1 MKLRRIDILGFKSF
15 RNRTAIEVADG
26 VTSIV
31 GPNGCGKS
39 NVVDAIRW
47 ALGSQSAKDLR
58 GRAMEDVIFAG
69 SDSHKPMSLAEVS
82 LTLDNDRLDLPG
94 EWRQV
99 PEVKITRRLFRTGES
114 EYEINGARA
123 RLRDVQEIFLG
134 TGVGSREAYSII
146 EQGRIGFIVSARPE
160 ERRVIIEEAAGITRY
175 RFQRKT
181 AERKLEKTRENL
193 TRIRDILSE
202 VARQLSS
209 LERQAKRAAQ
219 VRELTSRR
227 LSLEITQAIDRRD
240 RTWALLQEQTAALD
254 GLRESVRAASTQ
266 LRILEAQSETLR
278 IEYAVQERRLN
289 ELTEETYRLRSK
301 AELLASNVQFQERE
315 RDQLR
320 ERAEQTE
327 RETGERELELSQAVD
342 EQANGRALETRLT
355 ESLQTA
361 REALDARSETLL
373 EVRER
378 LAAANDEARR
388 LSGELNRQ
396 RGVVAQASGRLD
408 STESERRRIAERRLS
423 LAEEQSGLRQEAVRL
438 AERGRLAGDDLEG
451 LEQAAVANEERFHA
465 ARTHESELLRK
476 LDAARN
482 EERTARQALRS
493 VEVELQGFEAS
504 LKSGRGIGDAARRL
518 LDAATRGEVAGILR
532 PLAERLRVPEDRDA
546 ELSAALDRWMDAVLV
561 EDDAALRAAARW
573 CRHHKLAITLIA
585 MHDPHVGSLGDY
597 GVAFEAVPGVVLQ
610 RLLARHPVADVL
622 EGEPVVPAVDRRR
635 GLMPARGVLELGTD
649 AASAAEIVFRLRRQ
663 ADDAR
668 VKLEGCQAR
677 ASGAEE
683 AVREMERQL
692 ESAMQLRSALRDELE
707 SARLRLDQNR
717 RAVAEARRDA
727 EQAENAEAR
736 IRAEIDSIEGRQED
750 LQELGE
756 TLAREIETSGIQ
768 IRQLEQQVDH
778 AQTLA
783 SALQDESQRAG
794 DLLSDARLQ
803 VSRLQEQLR
812 LNQDL
817 VARLERTS
825 REVTGR
831 LALLRQEAE
840 STRKRAAELDARL
853 SRDIEGRAEAEA
865 LRIASEEQ
873 LARLREKF
881 DVVAAGL
888 RDADADILAQ
898 RKTMETAQEALR
910 GQEFAAERS
919 RAELE
924 VIEQTLAE
932 RFQTG
937 IEQAR
942 ELAIAGGM
950 TDALR
955 SELVALNAS
964 IEKLGPVNPA
974 AEEEYEEAR
983 ERHAFMGGQR
993 ADLETAL
1000 GDLESAIRKMD
1011 KTSRDLFE
1019 ETFHAVNQR
1028 FQEVFPLLFNG
1039 GKARMELTDPDNLLE
1054 TGVDIIVQPPG
1065 KRLQSMTLLSGG
1077 EKALSAVALI
1087 FAIFQLRPTPF
1098 CILDEV
1104 DAPLDEANVI
1114 RFAELVQR
1122 MAGTSQFMI
1131 ITHNKRTMEAAHTL
1145 YGVTMEEPGV
1155 SKIVGVRLPSRDT
1168 PLT

>member
-114 EYEINGARA
+114 EYEVNGTKA
-123 RLRDVQEIFLG
+123 RLRDVQELFLG

-202 VARQLSS
+202 VTRQLGS

-227 LSLEITQAIDRRD
+227 LALEITQAIDRRD
-240 RTWALLQEQTAALD
+240 RTQALLQQQSAALE

-266 LRILEAQSETLR
+266 LRILEAQSEALR

-289 ELTEETYRLRSK
+289 EVTEETYRLRSK

-315 RDQLR
+315 RVQLR
-320 ERAEQTE
+320 ERVEQTE
-327 RETGERELELSQAVD
+327 RETLEREHELALAIEEQTRSRELDTRLLESLNTARV
-342 EQANGRALETRLT
+342 ALESRN
-355 ESLQTA
+355 
-361 REALDARSETLL
+361 ETLAD
-373 EVRER
+373 VRER
-378 LAAANDEARR
+378 LAAANDEVRR
-388 LSGELNRQ
+388 LSGDLNRQ

-408 STESERRRIAERRLS
+408 SSENERRRLAERRLS

-438 AERGRLAGDDLEG
+438 AERGRFAGEELEE
-451 LEQAAVANEERFHA
+451 LEQVAAAGEDRFNA
-465 ARTHESELLRK
+465 SRAHESELLRK

-482 EERTARQALRS
+482 DERTTRQALRS
-493 VEVELQGFEAS
+493 VEVELQGVEAS

-518 LDAATRGEVAGILR
+518 LDAANRGEVSGILR
-532 PLAERLRVPEDRDA
+532 PLAERLRVPEGRDA
-546 ELSAALDRWMDAVLV
+546 ELSAALERWMDAVLV
-561 EDDAALRAAARW
+561 RDDDALRAAAQW

-585 MHDPHVGSLGDY
+585 MHDPHVGSLADY
-597 GVAFEAVPGVVLQ
+597 GEAFEPVPRVVLH
-610 RLLARHPVADVL
+610 RLLARQPVADLL
-622 EGEPVVPAVDRRR
+622 EGDAIAPAVDRRR
-635 GLMPARGVLELGTD
+635 GLMPARGVIELGTD
-649 AASAAEIVFRLRRQ
+649 AASAAEVVFRLRRQ

-668 VKLEGCQAR
+668 VRLDECQVR
-677 ASGAEE
+677 VSSAEE
-683 AVREMERQL
+683 TVRELERQL

-707 SARLRLDQNR
+707 AARMRLDQTR

-727 EQAENAEAR
+727 ERAEHAEAR
-736 IRAEIDSIEGRQED
+736 IRAELDSIEGRLED
-750 LQELGE
+750 LQELGD
-756 TLAREIETSGIQ
+756 TLAREVESSEMQ
-768 IRQLEQQVDH
+768 IRKLEQQVDH
-778 AQTLA
+778 AQTMA
-783 SALQDESQRAG
+783 AALQDESQRAG

-803 VSRLQEQLR
+803 VSRLQEQVR
-812 LNQDL
+812 LNQEL
-817 VARLERTS
+817 VARLERTC
-825 REVTGR
+825 RDVTGR
-831 LALLRQEAE
+831 IALLRQEAE
-840 STRKRAAELDARL
+840 STRQREAELDARL
-853 SRDIEGRAEAEA
+853 SRDVEGRAEAEA
-865 LRIASEEQ
+865 ARVASEEQ
-873 LARLREKF
+873 QARLREKF
-881 DVVAAGL
+881 DVVASGL

-898 RKTMETAQEALR
+898 RKTTEAAQEALR
-910 GQEFAAERS
+910 GHEFAAERS

-924 VIEQTLAE
+924 VIDQALAE
-932 RFQTG
+932 RFHTG
-937 IEQAR
+937 IDQAR

-955 SELVALNAS
+955 NELVELNVR

-983 ERHAFMGGQR
+983 ERHAYLGGQQS
-993 ADLETAL
+993 DLESAL
-1000 GDLESAIRKMD
+1000 GDLEAAIRKMD

-1028 FQEVFPLLFNG
+1028 FQEVFPALFNG
-1039 GKARMELTDPDNLLE
+1039 GKARMELTEPDNLLE
-1054 TGVDIIVQPPG
+1054 TGIDIIVQPPG

-1122 MAGTSQFMI
+1122 MAATSQFLV

-1155 SKIVGVRLPSRDT
+1155 SKIVGVRLPGRDAS
-1168 PLT
+1168 LT

>member
-1 MKLRRIDILGFKSF
+1 
-15 RNRTAIEVADG
+15 
-26 VTSIV
+26 
-31 GPNGCGKS
+31 
-39 NVVDAIRW
+39 
-47 ALGSQSAKDLR
+47 
-58 GRAMEDVIFAG
+58 
-69 SDSHKPMSLAEVS
+69 
-82 LTLDNDRLDLPG
+82 
-94 EWRQV
+94 
-99 PEVKITRRLFRTGES
+99 
-114 EYEINGARA
+114 
-123 RLRDVQEIFLG
+123 
-134 TGVGSREAYSII
+134 
-146 EQGRIGFIVSARPE
+146 
-160 ERRVIIEEAAGITRY
+160 
-175 RFQRKT
+175 
-181 AERKLEKTRENL
+181 
-193 TRIRDILSE
+193 
-202 VARQLSS
+202 
-209 LERQAKRAAQ
+209 
-219 VRELTSRR
+219 
-227 LSLEITQAIDRRD
+227 
-240 RTWALLQEQTAALD
+240 
-254 GLRESVRAASTQ
+254 
-266 LRILEAQSETLR
+266 
-278 IEYAVQERRLN
+278 
-289 ELTEETYRLRSK
+289 
-301 AELLASNVQFQERE
+301 
-315 RDQLR
+315 
-320 ERAEQTE
+320 
-327 RETGERELELSQAVD
+327 
-342 EQANGRALETRLT
+342 
-355 ESLQTA
+355 
-361 REALDARSETLL
+361 
-373 EVRER
+373 
-378 LAAANDEARR
+378 
-388 LSGELNRQ
+388 
-396 RGVVAQASGRLD
+396 
-408 STESERRRIAERRLS
+408 
-423 LAEEQSGLRQEAVRL
+423 
-438 AERGRLAGDDLEG
+438 
-451 LEQAAVANEERFHA
+451 
-465 ARTHESELLRK
+465 
-476 LDAARN
+476 
-482 EERTARQALRS
+482 
-493 VEVELQGFEAS
+493 
-504 LKSGRGIGDAARRL
+504 
-518 LDAATRGEVAGILR
+518 
-532 PLAERLRVPEDRDA
+532 
-546 ELSAALDRWMDAVLV
+546 
-561 EDDAALRAAARW
+561 
-573 CRHHKLAITLIA
+573 